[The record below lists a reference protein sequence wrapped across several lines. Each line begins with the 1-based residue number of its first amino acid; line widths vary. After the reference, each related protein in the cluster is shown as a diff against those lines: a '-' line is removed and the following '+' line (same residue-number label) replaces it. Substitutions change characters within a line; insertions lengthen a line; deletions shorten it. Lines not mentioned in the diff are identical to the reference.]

1 MISDSKI
8 SEVESIIGV
17 KFINKKLLSQALVHK
32 SFSNDN
38 SANNEI
44 LEFLGDRVLGLVL
57 AKKLISLYPNDKEG
71 QLDKR
76 LASLINK
83 KVCAKVLEKYDLIKF
98 ISISKAQKKIKTGNI
113 KIFGDLCESLIGAI
127 YIDRGFESAENFIF
141 DLWKDQLKHSSEI
154 KIDAKTKLQELSLKL
169 YKELPK
175 YKDLSTSGPAHKP
188 VFKVSVSIKKSKTFT
203 GEGSSKR
210 NAEQKAA
217 ESLLN
222 NLENE

>member
-1 MISDSKI
+1 MISASKI
-8 SEVESIIGV
+8 SDVENIIGI
-17 KFINKKLLSQALVHK
+17 KFLNKKILSQALVHK
-32 SFSNDN
+32 SYSNDSN
-38 SANNEI
+38 INNET

-57 AKKLISLYPNDKEG
+57 AKKLINLYPNDKEG

-83 KVCAKVLEKYDLIKF
+83 KSCAKVLENFDLLKF
-98 ISISKAQKKIKTGNI
+98 ISISKAQKKIKSGNV

-127 YIDRGFESAENFIF
+127 FVDKGLDQAEKFILK
-141 DLWKDQLKHSSEI
+141 LWDDQLNQSAEI
-154 KIDAKTKLQELSLKL
+154 KIDSKTRLQELSLKL

-175 YKDLSTSGPAHKP
+175 YKDLSTTGPAHKP
-188 VFKVSVSIKKSKTFT
+188 IFKVSVSIQKSKTFT

-217 ESLLN
+217 ESLLKSLDN
-222 NLENE
+222 A

>member
-1 MISDSKI
+1 MISDNKI
-8 SEVESIIGV
+8 SEVENIIGV
-17 KFINKKLLSQALVHK
+17 KFLNKKYLSQALVHK

-38 SANNEI
+38 SDNNEI

-57 AKKLISLYPNDKEG
+57 AKKLINLYPNDKEG

-83 KVCAKVLEKYDLIKF
+83 KVCAKVIEKYDLLKF
-98 ISISKAQKKIKTGNI
+98 ISTSKAQKKIKTGNV

-127 YIDRGFESAENFIF
+127 YIDRGFEAAENFIF
-141 DLWKDQLKHSSEI
+141 ELWKDQLKQSGEI

-188 VFKVSVSIKKSKTFT
+188 NFKVSVSIKKSKSFN

-217 ESLLN
+217 QSLLDS
-222 NLENE
+222 LENE

>member
-1 MISDSKI
+1 MERS
-8 SEVESIIGV
+8 
-17 KFINKKLLSQALVHK
+17 
-32 SFSNDN
+32 
-38 SANNEI
+38 
-44 LEFLGDRVLGLVL
+44 
-57 AKKLISLYPNDKEG
+57 
-71 QLDKR
+71 
-76 LASLINK
+76 
-83 KVCAKVLEKYDLIKF
+83 
-98 ISISKAQKKIKTGNI
+98 IKT
-113 KIFGDLCESLIGAI
+113 FQ
-127 YIDRGFESAENFIF
+127 R
-141 DLWKDQLKHSSEI
+141 I